1 MHITVYVPCHY
12 TDLDSAQSVH
22 PKNPFIKDECDVEEE
37 EEEEGR
43 SENKS
48 KKSASDE
55 ERYASDAMTRTHK
68 LNYDLLCIIGL
79 VLLMLQ
85 WE

>member
-1 MHITVYVPCHY
+1 MRITVYVPCHY
-12 TDLDSAQSVH
+12 TDLDSVQSVR
-22 PKNPFIKDECDVEEE
+22 PKNLFIKDECDVEEE
-37 EEEEGR
+37 EEEGR

-48 KKSASDE
+48 EESASDE
-55 ERYASDAMTRTHK
+55 ERYASDAMTHTHK

-79 VLLMLQ
+79 VLLVLR